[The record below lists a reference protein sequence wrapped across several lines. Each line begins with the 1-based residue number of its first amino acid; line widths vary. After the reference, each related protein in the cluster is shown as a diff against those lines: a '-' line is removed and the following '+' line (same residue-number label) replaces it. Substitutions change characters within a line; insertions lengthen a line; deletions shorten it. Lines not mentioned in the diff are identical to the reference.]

1 MINDAHKLKEELIE
15 VKRQWLCSLPDLSA
29 ELIDRCFVLGGLR
42 GSAKASGEAARELS
56 GLSGEGA
63 NFVHSLRGSCET
75 FNFEKGAA
83 LCKALESSL
92 RSLESFGLRHAPDA
106 PLEQEAAL
114 AGSNKR
120 PEANMGKN
128 GLAGA
133 AKPAIEQIAQTIEPE
148 TGQALEQ
155 PNEQA
160 GFFTGLEW
168 ELASECLALAE
179 KFAEFCSEYVSEQSD
194 NLNISRGNL
203 CVRMKFKSRS
213 PSYGL
218 QEKRNVLLYEDDAIL
233 AREIGAHLKYFGW
246 HVETALTEESLRS
259 KLSGMSFDAVVS
271 DIVFPHGALAG
282 PEAIAKA
289 FGDYK
294 LQIPVVYVSMRS
306 DIEARL
312 QCLRSGGCGFLSKP
326 VDPDRLASLLESVC
340 AKEASEDPYR
350 ILLVEDTKALGT
362 VYQKAL
368 SHAGHSVRL
377 VTDPMGVLDALGD
390 FNAELVVL
398 DQGMPGASGHEI
410 VKLLRQ
416 QEDYVGVQIAF
427 LSSTSGVEARQ
438 AALDLGAD
446 DYFEKSQSLEHII
459 RMIGARAKRCREVR
473 SFMVCDSLTGALN
486 HARLK
491 EALMNE
497 FNRSKRSRRHFCY
510 AMLDI
515 DFFKK
520 VNDTHGH
527 ACGDAVLQSLSRML
541 RQRLRKTDVIGRYG
555 GEEFGLILPD
565 TPKEGAEKILEIL
578 RQDFSQMQH
587 GGKDGLFNVT
597 VSIGVAFSG
606 DYLSAGELAE
616 SADAALYEAKRS
628 GRNRLVSK

>member
-1 MINDAHKLKEELIE
+1 MTNDAHILKEELIE

-42 GSAKASGEAARELS
+42 GSARPSGEAARELA
-56 GLSGEGA
+56 GLSGEAA

-83 LCKALESSL
+83 FCKTLEGLL
-92 RSLESFGLRHAPDA
+92 RSLEGYGLRHAPDA
-106 PLEQEAAL
+106 SCEQE
-114 AGSNKR
+114 SS
-120 PEANMGKN
+120 
-128 GLAGA
+128 AGA
-133 AKPAIEQIAQTIEPE
+133 AKRLFANPAPKRLADEAKPAAAQAAAHASGQSIEQANGP
-148 TGQALEQ
+148 
-155 PNEQA
+155 A
-160 GFFTGLEW
+160 GFFKGLEW
-168 ELASECLALAE
+168 ESASECLALAE
-179 KFAEFCSEYVSEQSD
+179 KFAEACSEYVGEQSD
-194 NLNISRGNL
+194 KLNLSRGNL
-203 CVRMKFKSRS
+203 SVGMKFKSRN

-218 QEKRNVLLYEDDAIL
+218 QGRRNVLLYEDDAIL

-259 KLSGMSFDAVVS
+259 KLSGMPFDAVVS

-282 PEAIAKA
+282 PEAISKA
-289 FGDYK
+289 FGDYQ

-340 AKEASEDPYR
+340 ASEAAEDPYR

-368 SHAGHSVRL
+368 AHAGHSVRL
-377 VTDPMGVLDALGD
+377 LTDPMGVLDALSD

-491 EALMNE
+491 EALLNE
-497 FNRSKRSRRHFCY
+497 FNRSKRSKRHFCY

-515 DFFKK
+515 DHFKK

-587 GGKDGLFNVT
+587 AGKDGLFNVT
-597 VSIGVAFSG
+597 ASIGVAFSG

-616 SADAALYEAKRS
+616 SADAALYDAKRS